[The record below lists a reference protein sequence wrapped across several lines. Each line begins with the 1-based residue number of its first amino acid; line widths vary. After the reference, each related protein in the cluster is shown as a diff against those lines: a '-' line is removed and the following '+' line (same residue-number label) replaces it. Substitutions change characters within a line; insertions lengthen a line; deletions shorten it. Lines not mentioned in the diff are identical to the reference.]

1 VWSPTGDGCVGCI
14 SCAVCFVIC
23 IYIYIYTP
31 WSPRRLHVCK
41 LSGRSAYLS
50 LAYLGL
56 SRLISSH
63 ITLFILPA
71 EHYSSNQ
78 PNKQPVRLAGG

>member
-1 VWSPTGDGCVGCI
+1 VESNWGWLRWMYL
-14 SCAVCFVIC
+14 VCSVLC
-23 IYIYIYTP
+23 NMYIYTP

-41 LSGRSAYLS
+41 LRGRSAYLS